1 MNGQL
6 EWDLYLM
13 SICDNIKMTND
24 HNKKLVT
31 STSLIAIERD
41 TIRIELKSSLSC
53 SMLKTEEAILGH

>member
-1 MNGQL
+1 MGE